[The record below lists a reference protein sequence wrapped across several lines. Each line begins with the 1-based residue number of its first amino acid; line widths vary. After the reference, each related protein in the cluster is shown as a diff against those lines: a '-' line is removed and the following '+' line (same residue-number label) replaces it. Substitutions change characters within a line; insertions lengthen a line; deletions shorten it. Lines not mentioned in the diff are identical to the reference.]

1 MFSIEMLL
9 IISLRETKKRINE
22 VIAAETQPG
31 GKSVYHHTAKA
42 EWC

>member
-9 IISLRETKKRINE
+9 IISLRETKKRMSG

-31 GKSVYHHTAKA
+31 GKNVYHCTAKA
-42 EWC
+42 E